1 MTISALAGLIALVL
15 MAPHLTKRAA
25 GWLAAL
31 NVFAGLALLAYE
43 VLRAP

>member
-15 MAPHLTKRAA
+15 MAPHLQKRDA

-31 NVFAGLALLAYE
+31 NVIAGLALLAYE
-43 VLRAP
+43 VMRAD